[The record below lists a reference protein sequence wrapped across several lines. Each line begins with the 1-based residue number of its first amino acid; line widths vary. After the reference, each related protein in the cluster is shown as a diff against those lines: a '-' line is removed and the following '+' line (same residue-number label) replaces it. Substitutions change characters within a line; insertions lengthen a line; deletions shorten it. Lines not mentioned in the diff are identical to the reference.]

1 MESLKETNMLLRQQ
15 NEILRAEGA
24 ARLLRLE
31 QVEEKLVKM
40 IEILEKQGREII
52 KLKLALY
59 GGDDSD
65 D

>member
-1 MESLKETNMLLRQQ
+1 MESLQETNMLLRQQ